1 LRKSKAAESR
11 EKPVGTLL
19 QDIRYGLRMLARNPG
34 FALVAVLTLALGI
47 GANTAIFSLVNAIIL
62 RPLPFPDSRQLVLAL
77 GRTKQVSRT
86 GISYSDFEDWRKQS
100 RSFSELSLW
109 ISQSVNLTGGERPDR
124 VRGSFVSANFF
135 PMLGVV
141 PAIGRGFL
149 PGEDQPGSDR
159 VAVVNYSLWKNRFG
173 GDPNFIG
180 KQLALN
186 GAVSTVVGILPAD
199 FEFPLDTDPI
209 EIWLPVTNYANFSRD
224 RKATN
229 LVALGR
235 MNPGVTLAQA
245 QAEMTAIARNLAKEY
260 PETDGQRDAVV
271 ISLQDAVNED
281 LRPVLLVLFAAV
293 GFVLLI
299 ACANVV
305 NLMLARVSARGKEF
319 AMRAALGAGR
329 LRLIRQMLT
338 ETLLLWIA
346 GGALGLIA
354 GFAALR
360 ALLANA
366 PASIPPGITIKLD
379 GAVFVFTFLVAA
391 LAGLL
396 SGLGPSLQFS
406 RPDLNQSLKEGGR
419 ISGES
424 AGPAR
429 IRALLLVSQVAMS
442 LILLAGAGLMLKTIA
457 RLSGVEPGYQPKHLL
472 TLEYRLPQIRYKEG
486 ALQWNFHHQVV
497 ERVSALP
504 GVRSAAVAEGIPFS
518 GNIGGEPVV
527 LLDRPDPSPGQE
539 PVAEFDVADSH
550 YFQTMR
556 IPLVA
561 GRTFSESDQAGTPAV
576 ALINR
581 TMAQK
586 FWPASDPIGKQIEL
600 LDEKK
605 PATIV
610 GVVGDVRQRSLSDPA
625 PAQVY
630 FAYAQNPDTFATL
643 VVRTEGDPMSMANA
657 VRQAVWSIDSDQP
670 MWKVRSLESLLA
682 RSIGDRRYLA
692 LLLSIYSG
700 LALLLAAVGIY
711 GVLSYSV
718 SQRIQEIGVRMALG
732 AQPAQ
737 LLGHIVSH
745 GMTLVLAGIA
755 LGWAGAFGVTRM
767 MSNLLFGVT
776 PSDPV
781 TFLIGA
787 TIVTV
792 AALLACY
799 LPARRAMRVDPM
811 VTLRYE

>member
-1 LRKSKAAESR
+1 MGA
-11 EKPVGTLL
+11 LL
-19 QDIRYGLRMLARNPG
+19 QDIRYALRMLAKNPG
-34 FALVAVLTLALGI
+34 FAAVAVLTLALGI
-47 GANTAIFSLVNAIIL
+47 GANTAIFSLVNAVLL

-86 GISYSDFEDWRKQS
+86 AISYPDFEDWRKQS
-100 RSFSELSLW
+100 RSFAYLSLC
-109 ISQSVNLTGGERPDR
+109 ITQSVNLTGKDRPDR

-135 PMLGVV
+135 PMLGVA
-141 PAIGRGFL
+141 PEIGRGFL

-159 VAVVNYSLWKNRFG
+159 VAAANYSLWKNRFG

-180 KQLALN
+180 KQLTLN
-186 GAVSTVVGILPAD
+186 GALFTVVGILPEN
-199 FEFPLDTDPI
+199 FEFPLDPDRV
-209 EIWLPVTNYANFSRD
+209 EIWLPVTAYPNFSRD

-235 MNPGVTLAQA
+235 MNPGVTLSQA

-260 PETDGQRDAVV
+260 PDTDGQRDAVV

-281 LRPVLLVLFAAV
+281 LRPVILILFAAV

-305 NLMLARVSARGKEF
+305 NLMLARTAARGKELTV
-319 AMRAALGAGR
+319 RATLGAGR

-338 ETLLLWIA
+338 ETLLLWSA

-354 GFAALR
+354 GYWALP
-360 ALLANA
+360 ALLGAA
-366 PASIPPGITIKLD
+366 PVSLPPGIPIKID
-379 GAVFVFTFLVAA
+379 GTVFAFTCLVAA
-391 LAGLL
+391 LAGLI
-396 SGLGPSLQFS
+396 SGLGPALQFS
-406 RPDLNQSLKEGGR
+406 RPDLNRSLKEGGR

-424 AGPAR
+424 SGPAR
-429 IRALLLVSQVAMS
+429 TRALLLVSQVALS
-442 LILLAGAGLMLKTIA
+442 LILLAGAGLMIKTIM
-457 RLSGVEPGYQPKHLL
+457 RLSGVDPGYQPKNLL
-472 TLEYRLPQIRYKEG
+472 TLEYRLPQSRYKEG

-504 GVRSAAVAEGIPFS
+504 GVRSASVAIGIPFT
-518 GNIGGEPVV
+518 GNIDRESMG
-527 LLDRPDPSPGQE
+527 LLDRPEPAPGHE
-539 PVAEFDVADSH
+539 PFAEFNMVDSN
-550 YFQTMR
+550 YFATLG
-556 IPLVA
+556 IPLIA
-561 GRTFSESDQAGTPAV
+561 GRTFLGSDQVGTPSVAV
-576 ALINR
+576 INR
-581 TMAQK
+581 TMARNL
-586 FWPASDPIGKQIEL
+586 WPDSDPIGKQIEL
-600 LDEKK
+600 LDDKK

-610 GVVGDVRQRSLSDPA
+610 GIVGDIRQRNLSDPA

-670 MWKVRSLESLLA
+670 MWKVRSLESMMA

-692 LLLSIYSG
+692 QLLTVYSG
-700 LALLLAAVGIY
+700 LALVLVAVGIY

-732 AQPAQ
+732 AQPADVLRHIIQ
-737 LLGHIVSH
+737 RGMGMVLL
-745 GMTLVLAGIA
+745 GIA
-755 LGWAGAFGVTRM
+755 LGWAGALAVTRL
-767 MSNLLFGVT
+767 MSKLLFGVG
-776 PSDPV
+776 PADPA
-781 TFLIGA
+781 TLIFGA
-787 TIVTV
+787 SILTAV
-792 AALLACY
+792 ALLACC

-811 VTLRYE
+811 VALRYE

>member
-1 LRKSKAAESR
+1 MSS
-11 EKPVGTLL
+11 LL
-19 QDIRYGLRMLARNPG
+19 QDIRYGLRMLTKNPG
-34 FALVAVLTLALGI
+34 FAAVAILTLALGI
-47 GANTAIFSLVNAIIL
+47 GANTAIFSVVNAVLL
-62 RPLPFPDSRQLVLAL
+62 RPLPLPNSRQLVLAL

-86 GISYSDFEDWRKQS
+86 GISYPDFEDWRKQS
-100 RSFSELSLW
+100 RSFAELSLW
-109 ISQSVNLTGGERPDR
+109 IPQSVNLTGRERPDR

-135 PMLGVV
+135 PLLGVA
-141 PAIGRGFL
+141 PAMGRGFL

-173 GDPNFIG
+173 GDPNFLG
-180 KQLALN
+180 KQLTLN
-186 GAVSTVVGILPAD
+186 GAVFTVVGILPAD
-199 FEFPLDTDPI
+199 FEFPLDPDRI
-209 EIWLPVTNYANFSRD
+209 EIWLPVTNYPNFSRD
-224 RKATN
+224 RKDAN

-245 QAEMTAIARNLAKEY
+245 QAEMSAIAGNLAKEY
-260 PETDGQRDAVV
+260 PETDSQRDAVV

-305 NLMLARVSARGKEF
+305 NLMLARVSARGREF
-319 AMRAALGAGR
+319 ALRATLGAGR
-329 LRLIRQMLT
+329 LRLIRQSLT

-354 GFAALR
+354 GFVALH

-366 PASIPPGITIKLD
+366 PASIPPGITVKID
-379 GAVFVFTFLVAA
+379 GPVFAFTFLVAA

-396 SGLGPSLQFS
+396 SGLGPALEFS
-406 RPDLNQSLKEGGR
+406 RPELNQSLKEGGR

-429 IRALLLVSQVAMS
+429 LRALLLVSQVAMS
-442 LILLAGAGLMLKTIA
+442 LLLLAGAGLMIKTIM
-457 RLSGVEPGYQPKHLL
+457 RLSGVDPGYQPKNLL
-472 TLEYRLPQIRYKEG
+472 TLEYRLPQSRYKEG
-486 ALQWNFHHQVV
+486 PLQWNFHHQVV

-504 GVRSAAVAEGIPFS
+504 GVRSASVAIGIPFS
-518 GNIGGEPVV
+518 GNIGKEPVI
-527 LLDRPDPSPGQE
+527 LLDRPQPPPGQE
-539 PVAEFDVADSH
+539 LVAEFNVADSH
-550 YFQTMR
+550 YFETMG
-556 IPLVA
+556 IPLIA
-561 GRTFSESDQAGTPAV
+561 GRTFAESDQAGTPAV
-576 ALINR
+576 ALINS
-581 TMAQK
+581 TMARK
-586 FWPASDPIGKQIEL
+586 FWSASDPIGKQIKL
-600 LDEKK
+600 LDDKK

-610 GVVGDVRQRSLSDPA
+610 GVVGDIRQRSLSDPA

-643 VVRTEGDPMSMANA
+643 VVRTEGDRMSMANA

-700 LALLLAAVGIY
+700 LALVLAAVGIY

-718 SQRIQEIGVRMALG
+718 NQRIQEIGVRMALG
-732 AQPAQ
+732 AQPADV
-737 LLGHIVSH
+737 LRHILSH
-745 GMTLVLAGIA
+745 GMAMVLAGIA
-755 LGWAGAFGVTRM
+755 LGWAGAFGVTRL
-767 MSNLLFGVT
+767 MSNLLYGVT
-776 PSDPV
+776 PSDPA

-787 TIVTV
+787 SILTA

-811 VTLRYE
+811 VALRYE

>member
-1 LRKSKAAESR
+1 
-11 EKPVGTLL
+11 
-19 QDIRYGLRMLARNPG
+19 MLARNPA
-34 FALVAVLTLALGI
+34 FAIVAVLTLALGI

-86 GISYSDFEDWRKQS
+86 GISYPDFEDWRKQN
-100 RSFSELSLW
+100 RSFTDLSLW
-109 ISQSVNLTGGERPDR
+109 ISQSVNLTGTERPDR

-135 PMLGVV
+135 PMLGVA
-141 PAIGRGFL
+141 PAMGRGFL

-173 GDPNFIG
+173 GDPDFIG
-180 KQLALN
+180 KQLTLN
-186 GAVSTVVGILPAD
+186 GALFTVVGILPEN
-199 FEFPLDTDPI
+199 FEFPVDPDRV
-209 EIWLPVTNYANFSRD
+209 EIWLPVTAHPNFSPD
-224 RKATN
+224 RKDTN

-235 MNPGVTLAQA
+235 MNPGVTLVQA

-260 PETDGQRDAVV
+260 PDTDGQRDAVV
-271 ISLQDAVNED
+271 ISLQEAVNEN
-281 LRPVLLVLFAAV
+281 LRPVILVLFTAV

-305 NLMLARVSARGKEF
+305 NLMLARTAARGKEL
-319 AMRAALGAGR
+319 AVRATLGAAR

-338 ETLLLWIA
+338 ETLLIWIA

-354 GFAALR
+354 GYWALP
-360 ALLANA
+360 ALLAAA
-366 PASIPPGITIKLD
+366 PVSLPPGIPIKID
-379 GAVFVFTFLVAA
+379 GPVFAFTCLVAA
-391 LAGLL
+391 LAGLI
-396 SGLGPSLQFS
+396 SGLGPALQFS
-406 RPDLNQSLKEGGR
+406 QPDLNQSLKKGGR
-419 ISGES
+419 SSGES
-424 AGPAR
+424 TGPAR
-429 IRALLLVSQVAMS
+429 MRTLLLVSQVALS
-442 LILLAGAGLMLKTIA
+442 LILLAGAGLMIKTIT
-457 RLSGVEPGYQPKHLL
+457 RLSGVDPGYQPKNLL
-472 TLEYRLPQIRYKEG
+472 TLEYRLPQSKYKEG

-504 GVRSAAVAEGIPFS
+504 GVRSASVAIGIPFS
-518 GNIGGEPVV
+518 GNIGKEPIV
-527 LLDRPDPSPGQE
+527 LLDRPQPPPGQE
-539 PVAEFDVADSH
+539 PVAEFYLADSN
-550 YFQTMR
+550 YFSTMG
-556 IPLVA
+556 IPLIA
-561 GRTFSESDQAGTPAV
+561 GRAFLKSDQVGTPSV

-581 TMAQK
+581 TMARHL
-586 FWPASDPIGKQIEL
+586 WPDSDPIGKQIEL
-600 LDEKK
+600 LDDKK

-610 GVVGDVRQRSLSDPA
+610 GIVGDIRQSSLSDPA

-630 FAYAQNPDTFATL
+630 FAYAQNPDIFATL

-670 MWKVRSLESLLA
+670 MWKVRSLESMMA

-692 LLLSIYSG
+692 QLLSVYSG
-700 LALLLAAVGIY
+700 LALLLVAVGIY

-732 AQPAQ
+732 AQPADV
-737 LLGHIVSH
+737 LGHILRR
-745 GMTLVLAGIA
+745 GMAMVLVGIA
-755 LGWAGAFGVTRM
+755 LGWAGALGVTRL
-767 MSNLLFGVT
+767 MSKLLFGVT
-776 PSDPV
+776 PSDPA

-787 TIVTV
+787 SILTV

-811 VTLRYE
+811 VALRYE